1 MSGINGSIHGLNLY
15 LDTDGGTAPIT
26 NGDLLSVPNIL
37 DSEISNPTEDKR
49 SYSTVHAGESP
60 GIGHA
65 RSMLDSVQ
73 AWSAGT
79 NNTSQYMTIDL
90 DTTQTVSGAITQGR
104 VNYNQWVT
112 SYKVSV
118 STDNITYLYITTT
131 GTTTDASLAQIF
143 TGNTDRSTKVEN
155 TFNSPIQARYVRYH
169 PMTWSGHISMRA
181 GVLLPINYQ
190 TSITSGNQSDTSG
203 VLMGSFI
210 SPANL
215 LNNNI
220 VLSGLWTTKL
230 YTLATDD
237 VSVKFYTKLY
247 YIDSTADPATEVL
260 ITAGNSAS
268 AIQVYLDLNILS
280 HSLYV
285 PNTVLPDKTHRYL
298 LKIYADFSNSV
309 ESPQSMT
316 IYFRGTS
323 ISYLNTSLS
332 ANEATGPTG
341 NTGNTGNSNIHT
353 GLTGATGN
361 TGPTGHAG
369 YYFNTGDT
377 GFTGNTGNTGPTGY
391 DGTYGNTG
399 DTGPQ
404 GPIIPYYNSENM
416 VFTSSSSSAINAPL
430 SYSYD
435 GITFFSVLKENVE
448 HLGWKQVHTGETG
461 YTDMSSLGNIIYN
474 EIMWIGRSRG
484 PSVFAVTYDPLIYSY
499 DGINWKVFGTVQQF
513 PDRGAY
519 GIIGSGLLYTWDK
532 VIVYKT
538 YGSGPGYYSYDLY
551 NWIKPGGNFANI
563 MFMME

>member
-1 MSGINGSIHGLNLY
+1 GNTGPTGNTGNTGPTGVGHTGYTGNTGDTGDTGPTGIGYVGPTGHYTGVSGINGSIHGLNLY

-26 NGDLLSVPNIL
+26 NGNLLSVPKLL
-37 DSEISNPTEDKR
+37 DSETSNPTEDKR
-49 SYSTVHAGESP
+49 SYSTTYSNRNPGETYVE
-60 GIGHA
+60 
-65 RSMLDSVQ
+65 SMLDSPRS
-73 AWSAGT
+73 WYAGT
-79 NNTSQYMTIDL
+79 GDANQYMTIDL
-90 DTTQTVSGAITQGR
+90 DTTQTVSGGITQGR
-104 VNYNQWVT
+104 ADYDQWVT
-112 SYKVSV
+112 TYKVSF
-118 STDNITYLYITTT
+118 STDNITYLYITTS

-143 TGNTDRSTKVEN
+143 TGNTDRNTKVEN
-155 TFNSPIQARYVRYH
+155 TFNSPIQARYLRYH
-169 PMTWSGHISMRA
+169 PVTWQGWVTMRA
-181 GVLLPINYQ
+181 GVLLGINYQ
-190 TSITSGNQSDTSG
+190 TSITSGTQSNTSG

-220 VLSGLWTTKL
+220 VLSGLWTTRL
-230 YTLATDD
+230 STLASDD

-247 YIDSTADPATEVL
+247 YIDSTADPSTEVL

-285 PNTVLPDKTHRYL
+285 PNTVLPDKTYRYL

-341 NTGNTGNSNIHT
+341 NTGNTGNSNIYT

-361 TGPTGHAG
+361 TGPTGHPG
-369 YYFNTGDT
+369 DQFNTGDT
-377 GFTGNTGNTGPTGY
+377 GNTGNTGNTGPTGY

-404 GPIIPYYNSENM
+404 GPIIPYYNGENM
-416 VFTSSSSSAINAPL
+416 VFTSSSSSSINAPL

-448 HLGWKQVHTGETG
+448 QLAWYNYDKTSG
-461 YTDMSSLGNIIYN
+461 YFDL
-474 EIMWIGRSRG
+474 
-484 PSVFAVTYDPLIYSY
+484 
-499 DGINWKVFGTVQQF
+499 
-513 PDRGAY
+513 
-519 GIIGSGLLYTWDK
+519 SG
-532 VIVYKT
+532 V
-538 YGSGPGYYSYDLY
+538 
-551 NWIKPGGNFANI
+551 A
-563 MFMME
+563 